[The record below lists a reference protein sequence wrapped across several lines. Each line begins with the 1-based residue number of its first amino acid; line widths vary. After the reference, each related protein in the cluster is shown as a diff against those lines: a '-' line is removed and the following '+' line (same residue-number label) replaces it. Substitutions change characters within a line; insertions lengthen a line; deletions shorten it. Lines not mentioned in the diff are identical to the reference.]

1 MTTSSSAPDKVKPI
15 LIDLV
20 SPSPDKNC
28 VKTGL
33 GLRSCSKDRRIKDLN
48 TIIANLKRSIATK
61 TSKNEPKLLKSIQKL
76 RDQVKTYEAKLYE
89 IQSVEERSSSD
100 SDLEN
105 LLKQSELAFKTVIE
119 TGLANVN
126 RSLASTLNRE
136 STSTPINPPILDP
149 LDPADDLFDEASV
162 EGDNDHRHNS
172 FLSRV
177 NISDLSSIEIPKD
190 SDSSEESDN
199 STHSNIIL
207 NFGNMLTLI
216 NQ

>member
-1 MTTSSSAPDKVKPI
+1 
-15 LIDLV
+15 
-20 SPSPDKNC
+20 
-28 VKTGL
+28 
-33 GLRSCSKDRRIKDLN
+33 
-48 TIIANLKRSIATK
+48 
-61 TSKNEPKLLKSIQKL
+61 
-76 RDQVKTYEAKLYE
+76 LYE

-126 RSLASTLNRE
+126 HSLASTLNRE

-172 FLSRV
+172 FLGRV

-207 NFGNMLTLI
+207 NFGNILNF
-216 NQ
+216 NQPIRMAAPTMQDWQNFADANAQAIADGMNNLNAVTIKREIPEFSGEFEDGVTIDEWLRTANRVAKTAQWTNAQK

>member
-1 MTTSSSAPDKVKPI
+1 MPLQIQVCAIYNSALTFAFYCKSDPPPGTGTYIWRVGQSYLANLQSPMTTSSSAPDKVKPI

-61 TSKNEPKLLKSIQKL
+61 TAKNEPKLVKSIQKL

-126 RSLASTLNRE
+126 RSLATTSNRE
-136 STSTPINPPILDP
+136 STSTQSIH
-149 LDPADDLFDEASV
+149 LF
-162 EGDNDHRHNS
+162 
-172 FLSRV
+172 
-177 NISDLSSIEIPKD
+177 
-190 SDSSEESDN
+190 
-199 STHSNIIL
+199 
-207 NFGNMLTLI
+207 
-216 NQ
+216 